1 MFNVIEQHDVG
12 KHISSVTRL
21 GREGPTRRISCEAVR
36 IRNVLVTNES
46 KIVVNGKLLVV
57 TLLSL
62 VVTDETVLIV
72 S

>member
-1 MFNVIEQHDVG
+1 MFNVIKQHDVG

-21 GREGPTRRISCEAVR
+21 GREGLTRRISCESVR

-46 KIVVNGKLLVV
+46 KILVNGKLLVV

>member
-1 MFNVIEQHDVG
+1 MFNVTEQHDVG
-12 KHISSVTRL
+12 KNIGSVTGR
-21 GREGPTRRISCEAVR
+21 GREGPTRRISCESVT

-46 KIVVNGKLLVV
+46 KILANGKLLVV